1 MNNEVYMINLTIIWH
16 LSNDLQKTCR
26 TRDSLEKLYCKDNV
40 MLVTISDHKHNA
52 VPCVSGYQQSTHI
65 EKEDA
70 ALAQLLNLCKQ
81 HFVRQSYVLFMQ
93 DGDTISANASD
104 AILTDASAFSPSNL
118 PGIIMPRRE
127 TAEELSC
134 NFFSFDHFSAAAVL
148 DLDNDYSCL
157 PAFLNGI
164 FVHGSY
170 FADHTFAEN
179 LPYDFEK
186 DFLLRLCCR
195 VRKIYVNPAVTYLC
209 ATPLE
214 GDPTFFAGVYDRA
227 WYYESIQDFWCPFFM
242 QIQEEYHEIPEFLQ
256 YYAMFFLDAR
266 FKANLN
272 NTNKH
277 VISAQEAYSYM
288 RHFQDVFSF
297 ISDEVILNARKVRW
311 WEGDL
316 SLQLLYLKLKY
327 GEEQLSFQ
335 TYYLGTDAYL
345 GYGNVIHGKLTDQN
359 VNIKYMEYDNELLK
373 IEGSIS
379 PYLDFAT
386 GTLVAEA
393 NGQQIVPHY
402 DSIYSHTK
410 CFGIT
415 YSKRKTFRIEVPVPC
430 DGKKLRI
437 SFFYRENHRKWK
449 LTLTY
454 DSHFSRLTKRFRNSH
469 WIFCSPIQHYIVRS
483 KNNSITVSPI
493 PFWKIFL
500 EEGALLKEMFLSR
513 NKAAMKYA
521 FYRIGYFFMR
531 LFYRKK
537 KIWFYMDKIYKAGD
551 SSEYLYKYAVQQ
563 KERNVKHYY
572 LVDKSCPDYKRLRKE
587 GYHPLIRGSTRHRLL
602 FLLADWVIASNST
615 VYAFNDYTLE
625 ASAYIRDLPHFKTA
639 CVQHGMS
646 VQKIAVAQNRLRDN
660 IGLYFCASKY
670 EIENLSHPIYGYVG
684 TNILKLTGVPRYDGL
699 ISNDKKQILI
709 SPTWRMQAAVPV
721 SKNEGV
727 ARDYNPLFKDTAYY
741 KVYNELINDVRFID
755 SAKKYGYRILFVL
768 HPIVSPQIDDFD
780 KNDYVEL
787 IPSTG
792 EMSYEK
798 IFCES
803 SLMVTDFSGVQY
815 DFAYMKKPV
824 VYLHHRDIPKHYEEG
839 VFRYDSMA
847 FGEICIDNNS
857 LIDTIIEYMQ
867 NGCQMKEQYRQR
879 ADDFFYYNDHHN
891 CERIY
896 REMLSANAISCNNNN
911 VR

>member
-1 MNNEVYMINLTIIWH
+1 MENLTLIWLLNNNSKNTEKTLASLVKLRAKNMITLLIAYDHEPVEQLSLDGFHRIVIIKKP
-16 LSNDLQKTCR
+16 SY
-26 TRDSLEKLYCKDNV
+26 SF
-40 MLVTISDHKHNA
+40 
-52 VPCVSGYQQSTHI
+52 P
-65 EKEDA
+65 
-70 ALAQLLNLCKQ
+70 QLLNACRS
-81 HFVRQSYVLFMQ
+81 VVNPSGYVSFIEN
-93 DGDTISANASD
+93 GD
-104 AILTDASAFSPSNL
+104 ILTEDAFSIIFSYSDSWISPDEYPAIMLIKAHQNGTVDTFSNYK
-118 PGIIMPRRE
+118 G
-127 TAEELSC
+127 
-134 NFFSFDHFSAAAVL
+134 NKKAAKL
-148 DLDNDYSCL
+148 DLNKCFSCF
-157 PAFLNGI
+157 PYFLGGTI
-164 FVHGSY
+164 LSSSY
-170 FADHTFAEN
+170 FTDHSFREDI
-179 LPYDFEK
+179 PYDYEK
-186 DFLLRLCCR
+186 EYLMKVLCQTG
-195 VRKIYVNPAVTYLC
+195 YVCISTAAQYQY
-209 ATPLE
+209 ASFKE
-214 GDPTFFAGVYDRA
+214 GNSVYYKGVYERN
-227 WYYESIQDFWCPFFM
+227 WYYESITDFWIPFFKEISEDYGM
-242 QIQEEYHEIPEFLQ
+242 IPEFLQ
-256 YYAMFFLDAR
+256 YFSVYCIGSR
-266 FKANLN
+266 FRANLN

-277 VISAQEAYSYM
+277 IIPHDESYDYM
-288 RHFQDVFSF
+288 RSYQLIFSY
-297 ISDEVILNARKVRW
+297 ISDDVIMNGRNVKW
-311 WEGDL
+311 WLDDL
-316 SLQLLYLKLKY
+316 SLQQLYLKLKY
-327 GEEQLSFQ
+327 GNDHLNLDR
-335 TYYLGTDAYL
+335 YYFHSNTYL
-345 GYGNVIHGKLTDQN
+345 GYGNVVIKKITDQN
-359 VNIKYMEYDNELLK
+359 VNIKYMNYNAGSLYIDA
-373 IEGSIS
+373 SIS
-379 PYLDFAT
+379 PYLNLSDGNFFIR
-386 GTLVAEA
+386 V
-393 NGQQIVPHY
+393 NGKREIPTF
-402 DSIYSHTK
+402 DEIYSHSK
-410 CFGIT
+410 CFGVT
-415 YSKRKTFRIEVPVPC
+415 YSKRQTFHIDIPFDNVFDNVI
-430 DGKKLRI
+430 I
-437 SFFYRENHRKWK
+437 SFFYKENKREWK
-449 LTLTY
+449 LAITY
-454 DSHFSRLTKRFRNSH
+454 DSHFSRLTKRFKNSH
-469 WIFCSPIQHYIVRS
+469 WIFGDEKKYYIARHRTNSIKISPIAKKQ
-483 KNNSITVSPI
+483 
-493 PFWKIFL
+493 IFL

-587 GYHPLIRGSTRHRLL
+587 GYHPLIRGSIRHRLL

-670 EIENLSHPIYGYVG
+670 EIENLNHPIYGYVG

-741 KVYNELINDVRFID
+741 KVYNELINNARFID

-815 DFAYMKKPV
+815 DFAYMRKPV
-824 VYLHHRDIPKHYEEG
+824 VYLHHWDIPKHYEEG

-867 NGCQMKEQYRQR
+867 NGCRMKEQYRQR
-879 ADDFFYYNDHHN
+879 ADDFFYYNDHNN

-896 REMLSANAISCNNNN
+896 REMLLANEISYNNNN